1 MTMNLPL
8 IVAILSFVFI
18 VSYSPQK
25 KKKHV
30 EYYQPQPA
38 PIPIPVHMCDE
49 ARYLNIQGLTPEC
62 SGGHPKEYLGAIY
75 GR

>member
-8 IVAILSFVFI
+8 IVAILSFIFI
-18 VSYSPQK
+18 VSYNPK
-25 KKKHV
+25 KKQQV
-30 EYYQPQPA
+30 EYYQPQPTV
-38 PIPIPVHMCDE
+38 PIPVPMCDE

-62 SGGHPKEYLGAIY
+62 SGGHPKEILGAIY